1 MKRWLG
7 YIIGYLGLGL
17 MPVWAQAQT
26 VNDIIADI
34 YEQVAEYGG
43 NLENLSQDFME
54 IYQNKI
60 NVNTATAEDLERLRF
75 LSDKQIDNILLYV
88 DKHPMVD
95 IAELQL
101 VPGLRDYEV
110 RNLSYFLVAGP
121 ATQQQTIYAKEV
133 FKYAKHEITLR
144 TDARNIENYKGDPFY
159 GNLRYRFNYK
169 DQVKAGI
176 TLQRGA
182 GEDWKNLHY
191 GGFVELNR
199 ISPHLKTLTVGNF
212 QGQFGQGL
220 VLGEDAHAGKS
231 SYILSSTNGPEGL
244 HKYSSVSEDYDYL
257 HGVGATLHFGGVDV
271 SALYSI
277 KQEEKKED
285 KWWHHVVGGNVT
297 YRERYWQVGLTAK
310 SDICKTDSAQTAF
323 GANFRWKKGIW
334 DVFAEAAASYDTIWG
349 WGTVAGTRIY
359 PVEGVGLQI
368 LYHYYS
374 PTYHNE
380 HAQSFAETSKV
391 NDENGVYLGTEIK
404 LIPKWRLSC
413 YWDMFY
419 FSGPKYGIP
428 KPSMGWDGMLQAD
441 FETTELINMYWKAR
455 AKRKGETDTYSLR
468 YQFNWD
474 QGGWHLRTQLDGT
487 LVNKTERGLTWGASV
502 FQDVH
507 YHFAKVPITLQLRLQ
522 AFDIRQWDNRIY
534 IYENDVLYSFNMPA
548 SYGIGGRAYLNF
560 RYQICKQFAMYL
572 RVSETVYHPDWEKAK
587 KPTRTDVHLL
597 LRANI

>member
-1 MKRWLG
+1 M
-7 YIIGYLGLGL
+7 
-17 MPVWAQAQT
+17 MVHSQS

-54 IYQNKI
+54 MYQNKI
-60 NVNTATAEDLERLRF
+60 NINTATAEDLERLRF

-88 DKHPMVD
+88 DKHPMED

-110 RNLSYFLVAGP
+110 RNLSYFLIAGP
-121 ATQQQTIYAKEV
+121 AAPQQTIYAKEV
-133 FKYAKHEITLR
+133 FAYAKHEITLR

-169 DQVKAGI
+169 NIIKAGI

-191 GGFVELNR
+191 GGFVELNNLTK
-199 ISPHLKTLTVGNF
+199 HLKTLTVGNF
-212 QGQFGQGL
+212 QAQFGQGL
-220 VLGEDAHAGKS
+220 VLGEDAHEGKS

-244 HKYSSVSEDYDYL
+244 HKYSSVSDDYDYL
-257 HGVGATLHFGGVDV
+257 HGVGATIQLGAVDV
-271 SALYSI
+271 SPLYSI
-277 KQEEKKED
+277 KHEKER
-285 KWWHHVVGGNVT
+285 WHHMVGLNAT
-297 YRERYWQVGLTAK
+297 YRQRYWQVGLTAK
-310 SDICKTDSAQTAF
+310 SDIYKADSTQTAF
-323 GANFRWKKGIW
+323 GANFRYKRGIW
-334 DVFAEAAASYDTIWG
+334 DIFTEAAASYDTIWG
-349 WGTVAGTRIY
+349 GGAIAGTRIY

-368 LYHYYS
+368 MYHYYS

-391 NDENGVYLGTEIK
+391 NDENGIYLGTEIK
-404 LIPKWRLSC
+404 LIPKWRLSG
-413 YWDMFY
+413 YFDLFY
-419 FSGPKYGIP
+419 FSKPKYGIP
-428 KPSMGWDGMLQAD
+428 NPGWGWDGMLQAD
-441 FETTELINMYWKAR
+441 FEATEQMNMFWKAR
-455 AKRKGETDTYSLR
+455 AKRKGITDTYSAR
-468 YQFNWD
+468 YQFNWN

-507 YHFAKVPITLQLRLQ
+507 YNFVKMPITLQLRLQ

-548 SYGIGGRAYLNF
+548 IYGIGGRAYLNF
-560 RYQICKQFAMYL
+560 RYQICKQFAMYM
-572 RVSETVYHPDWEKAK
+572 RVSETIYHPAWDKAA
-587 KPTRTDVHLL
+587 KPTRTDIHLL
-597 LRANI
+597 FRASL

>member
-1 MKRWLG
+1 MKHRFE
-7 YIIGYLGLGL
+7 YIIGCIVLWV
-17 MPVWAQAQT
+17 MPVWVQAQT
-26 VNDIIADI
+26 VSDIIADI

-43 NLENLSQDFME
+43 NLENLSQEMME

-101 VPGLRDYEV
+101 VKGLRDYEV
-110 RNLSYFLVAGP
+110 RNLSYFLVAGE
-121 ATQQQTIYAKEV
+121 AKRQQTLYAKEV
-133 FKYAKHEITLR
+133 FTYAKHELTLR
-144 TDARNIENYKGDPFY
+144 TDARNIENYTNDPFY
-159 GNLRYRFNYK
+159 GNFRYRFTYK
-169 DQVKAGI
+169 DNVKAGV

-191 GGFVELNR
+191 GGFVELRN
-199 ISPHLKTLTVGNF
+199 IAPHLKTLTVGNF

-220 VLGEDAHAGKS
+220 VLGEDAHVGKS

-244 HKYSSVSEDYDYL
+244 HKYSSVSDDYDYL
-257 HGVGATLHFGGVDV
+257 HGVGTTLNFGHVDV
-271 SALYSI
+271 SAFYSI
-277 KQEEKKED
+277 KQETKK
-285 KWWHHVVGGNVT
+285 KQTWWHHMVGANVT
-297 YRERYWQVGLTAK
+297 YRQRYWQVGLTAK
-310 SDICKTDSAQTAF
+310 SDIYKADSTQTAF
-323 GANFRWKKGIW
+323 GGNFRWKKGIW
-334 DVFAEAAASYDTIWG
+334 DVFGEAAASYDTIWG
-349 WGTVAGTRIY
+349 WGAIAGTRIY
-359 PVEGVGLQI
+359 PVEGVGLQVM
-368 LYHYYS
+368 YHYYT
-374 PTYHNE
+374 PTYHNM

-391 NDENGVYLGTEIK
+391 NDENGLYLGTEIK
-404 LIPKWRLSC
+404 LIPKWRLSG

-441 FETTELINMYWKAR
+441 FETNELVNMYWKAR
-455 AKRKGETDTYSLR
+455 AKRKGETDTYSAR
-468 YQFNWD
+468 YQFNWNK
-474 QGGWHLRTQLDGT
+474 GGWHLRTQVDGT

-507 YHFAKVPITLQLRLQ
+507 YSFMKVPITLQLRLQ
-522 AFDIRQWDNRIY
+522 VFDIRQWDNRIY

-597 LRANI
+597 FRANI